1 MNNEEKI
8 ISLYIN
14 DRRVNNQLQSTTSKL
29 RQKIVK

>member
-14 DRRVNNQLQSTTSKL
+14 DKQVNNQLQSTTLKL
-29 RQKIVK
+29 WQKIVK